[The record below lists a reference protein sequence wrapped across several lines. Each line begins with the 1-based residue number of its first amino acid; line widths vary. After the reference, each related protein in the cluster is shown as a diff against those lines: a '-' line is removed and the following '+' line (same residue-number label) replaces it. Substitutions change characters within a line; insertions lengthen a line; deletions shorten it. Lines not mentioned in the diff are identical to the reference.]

1 MGWVLA
7 FLPLIL
13 LVIGFPIFL
22 ILLTTVLVVLL
33 FFMNVPLTVVHQVMF
48 DSLNKFALL
57 AVPFFIFAGDL
68 MTRGGMSERLLRWVS
83 SMIGSVRGS
92 LPLTSLGFAAVFGA
106 ISGAT
111 TATVAAVGSLTYPRM
126 RKAGYN
132 ERFASALITAEG
144 AIDNLIPPSI
154 GMIIYGIASD
164 TSVVALFAAGIGPGL
179 LLAGLFGIYIYWYA
193 AHLNLRETER
203 FSLAEFLAASV
214 DGVWALGAIVVI
226 LGGIY
231 SGLFSPTEAAGVA
244 CVYAI
249 IVSVFI
255 YRGVTL
261 REIFDISARTVYLT
275 ALIFTIVAVASVYA
289 WLLTIS
295 GVALVVTDFIAQMQV
310 PPWGVLLF
318 INLFLLFI
326 GCFLD
331 TPTALLVLTPLLVP
345 IARSIGVDPVH
356 FGVIVVMNLTIGT
369 FTPPFGLNIFVCQA
383 LFKVRSSVLYPGLF
397 PFIGL
402 AIIALLIVT
411 YYPPLSLWILK
422 YLL

>member
-22 ILLTTVLVVLL
+22 ILLTTALIVLL

-68 MTRGGMSERLLRWVS
+68 MTRGGMSTRLLRWVS
-83 SMIGSVRGS
+83 SMVGSMRGS

-111 TATVAAVGSLTYPRM
+111 TATVAAVGSLTYLRM
-126 RKAGYN
+126 RKAGYD

-154 GMIIYGIASD
+154 GMIIYGIAAD
-164 TSVVALFAAGIGPGL
+164 TSVIALFAAGIGPGL
-179 LLAGLFGIYIYWYA
+179 LLAALFGIYIYWYA

-203 FSLAEFLAASV
+203 FSLPELLAASM

-231 SGLFSPTEAAGVA
+231 SGVFSPTEAAGVA

-249 IVSVFI
+249 IVSKFV
-255 YRGVTL
+255 YRGVTFS
-261 REIFDISARTVYLT
+261 EIFDISARTIYLT
-275 ALIFTIVAVASVYA
+275 ALIFTIVAVASLYA

-295 GVALVVTDFIAQMQV
+295 GVALVVTSFISEMQV
-310 PPWGVLLF
+310 PPWGVLLC

-345 IARSIGVDPVH
+345 IAKSIGVDPVH

-383 LFKVRSSVLYPGLF
+383 LFKVQSSVLYPGLV
-397 PFIGL
+397 PFIAL
-402 AIIALLIVT
+402 AILALMIVT
-411 YYPPLSLWILK
+411 YFPPLSLWILK

>member
-7 FLPLIL
+7 FLPLFL

-22 ILLTTVLVVLL
+22 ILLTTSLIVLL
-33 FFMNVPLTVVHQVMF
+33 FFMNVPLTVVHQVMY

-57 AVPFFIFAGDL
+57 AVPFFIFTGDL
-68 MTRGGMSERLLRWVS
+68 MTRGGMSARLLRWVS

-179 LLAGLFGIYIYWYA
+179 LLAALFGVYIYWYA
-193 AHLNLRETER
+193 ARLGLREQEK
-203 FSLAEFLAASV
+203 FSFTEFLAASA
-214 DGVWALGAIVVI
+214 DGIWALGAILVI

-231 SGLFSPTEAAGVA
+231 SGVFSPTEAAGVA

-249 IVSVFI
+249 VVSAFI
-255 YRGVTL
+255 YRGVTFG
-261 REIFDISARTVYLT
+261 EVFEISARTIYLT
-275 ALIFTIVAVASVYA
+275 ALIFTIVAVASLYA

-295 GVALVVTDFIAQMQV
+295 GVAHAVTNFIAQAQA
-310 PPWGVLLF
+310 PPWAVLLL
-318 INLFLLFI
+318 INLFLLFV

-345 IARSIGVDPVH
+345 IARSIGVDPIH

-383 LFKVRSSVLYPGLF
+383 LFKVPSSVLYPGLI
-397 PFIGL
+397 PFIIL
-402 AIIALLIVT
+402 AILALMLVT
-411 YYPPLSLWILK
+411 YIPAISLWILK
-422 YLL
+422 FLL